1 MVALRAKKKVTD
13 GKVVIEI
20 PEGFGNEVEVIV
32 LAEGSVYPIEYWT
45 SEEIAK
51 LGKITGLISDNVDKE
66 DYSKW

>member
-1 MVALRAKKKVTD
+1 MVSLRERKRVTD

-32 LAEGSVYPIEYWT
+32 LAEGSAYPFEYWT
-45 SEEIAK
+45 SEEIAR
-51 LGKITGLISDNVDKE
+51 LGKTTGLSSDNLDKE